1 MNIPKKMSLVHHNRY
16 IKVTPTV
23 WLSLVMSDIMTHFPS
38 RKKKIC
44 IWCILDIITEKQT
57 EERRTHFPLCTI
69 THTSASE
76 LLAAKESTFWKKD
89 CAATTQLL
97 VCEWRLQLSWLLMLE
112 SLSTVMFV
120 GQAHLSSFQYYKS
133 VYEEKKEE
141 ARSS

>member
-1 MNIPKKMSLVHHNRY
+1 MYSWYYYRKADWGEKNTFSLVHHHPHQS
-16 IKVTPTV
+16 KAK
-23 WLSLVMSDIMTHFPS
+23 LS
-38 RKKKIC
+38 
-44 IWCILDIITEKQT
+44 
-57 EERRTHFPLCTI
+57 
-69 THTSASE
+69 SASE
-76 LLAAKESTFWKKD
+76 LLVAKESTFWKKD